1 MRCGRH
7 FHTRMA
13 AHCPGIK
20 EMEDLSLHILDIAE
34 NSIEAGAKR
43 IEIAVEENPKDDLLI
58 MEVRDNGRGMDGATM
73 KAVTDPFFTT
83 KTVRRVGLGLP
94 FLKQAAEECE
104 GRFSIES
111 EKGKGTTVSVSFRN
125 SHLDRKPL
133 GDMAA
138 SIMVLIAGN
147 PGVDV
152 VFTFKKDGY
161 TYRLDTREI
170 RAELEEVPINSP
182 EVLKLIREDIDEG
195 LKGR

>member
-7 FHTRMA
+7 SHTLMA
-13 AHCPGIK
+13 VRSPGIDR
-20 EMEDLSLHILDIAE
+20 MEDLSLHILDIAE
-34 NSIEAGAKR
+34 NSIDAGANR
-43 IEIAVEENPKDDLLI
+43 IEITVEENVKNDLLI
-58 MEVRDNGRGMDGATM
+58 MEIRDNGRGMDNATIR
-73 KAVTDPFFTT
+73 AVTDPFFTT
-83 KTVRRVGLGLP
+83 KTVRKVGLGLP

-104 GRFSIES
+104 GSFSIVS

-133 GDMAA
+133 GDVAA

-152 VFTFKKDGY
+152 LFTYKKDDY
-161 TYRLDTREI
+161 VYRMDTREI

-182 EVLKLIREDIDEG
+182 EVLKLIREDIDRG
-195 LKGR
+195 LKR

>member
-7 FHTRMA
+7 FRTRMA
-13 AHCPGIK
+13 ARCPGIK

-34 NSIEAGAKR
+34 NSIEAGATR
-43 IEIAVEENPKDDLLI
+43 IDISVEENTKDDLLI
-58 MEVRDNGRGMDGATM
+58 MEVRDNGRGMDAATM

-104 GRFSIES
+104 GNFSIES
-111 EKGKGTTVSVSFRN
+111 EKGKGTAVSVTFRN

-138 SIMVLIAGN
+138 SLMVLIAGN

-152 VFTFKKDGY
+152 VFTFNKDGF

-170 RAELEEVPINSP
+170 RAELEEVPINAP

-195 LKGR
+195 LKGG

>member
-1 MRCGRH
+1 
-7 FHTRMA
+7 
-13 AHCPGIK
+13 
-20 EMEDLSLHILDIAE
+20 MEDLSLHILDIAE
-34 NSIEAGAKR
+34 NSIEAGAKSV
-43 IEIAVEENPKDDLLI
+43 EISVEENTKDDLLI
-58 MEVRDNGRGMDGATM
+58 MEVRDNGRGMDGETM

-83 KTVRRVGLGLP
+83 KTVRRIGLGLP

-104 GRFSIES
+104 GNFSIES

-147 PGVDV
+147 PGIDV
-152 VFTFKKDGY
+152 VFAFKKDGY

-182 EVLKLIREDIDEG
+182 EVLKLIREDVDEG
-195 LKGR
+195 LKGG